1 MESFGSSV
9 SRFPVKK
16 REKGNFDLKL
26 SRSNRPLNGV
36 SQRDANLVFVSL
48 MVPTGS
54 CSLYLSDVRGI
65 AILVCSCSVEV
76 PFAGASCVVGFCARY
91 RGRYRRC

>member
-1 MESFGSSV
+1 
-9 SRFPVKK
+9 
-16 REKGNFDLKL
+16 
-26 SRSNRPLNGV
+26 
-36 SQRDANLVFVSL
+36 LVFVSL

-65 AILVCSCSVEV
+65 AILMCSCSVEV
-76 PFAGASCVVGFCARY
+76 PFAGASCVVGFCAGY